1 MWETTILPLLSTWW
15 PVLAVVAGVAIFI
28 YLLRYVLTNSKVQ
41 SILATIVSSEAAIIS
56 VFGGNAEA
64 IFLILKQIQ
73 KAISDEK
80 LTVLEAQKI
89 AENII
94 KEAFDK
100 LDIEL
105 SVAYWAVLKFVVNKM
120 IEAIV
125 LYGQSDEVEK
135 ILVNMTKNI
144 NVAKIEMYT
153 LNSKNSKK

>member
-153 LNSKNSKK
+153 LNSKQ